1 MVSEYYIIYRDIR
14 QCLNL
19 DTLQMSVA
27 FTCPLSLTIFLAA
40 KILFFF
46 YHFLSAISWLSLAT
60 RSVHI
65 YGLKSLLLNTFC
77 FHVCP

>member
-27 FTCPLSLTIFLAA
+27 FTCPLSLPIFLAS
-40 KILFFF
+40 KIL
-46 YHFLSAISWLSLAT
+46 YYFLSAISWLSLAT
-60 RSVHI
+60 GVCI
-65 YGLKSLLLNTFC
+65 YMD
-77 FHVCP
+77 

>member
-27 FTCPLSLTIFLAA
+27 FTCPLSLPICLAS
-40 KILFFF
+40 KIL
-46 YHFLSAISWLSLAT
+46 YYFLSAISWLSLAT
-60 RSVHI
+60 GVCI
-65 YGLKSLLLNTFC
+65 YMD
-77 FHVCP
+77 